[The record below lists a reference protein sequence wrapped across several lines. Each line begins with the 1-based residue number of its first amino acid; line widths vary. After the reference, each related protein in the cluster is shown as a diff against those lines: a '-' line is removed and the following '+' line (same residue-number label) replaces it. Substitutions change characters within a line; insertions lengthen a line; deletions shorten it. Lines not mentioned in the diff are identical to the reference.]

1 MLSDFH
7 HNFLFKLTYFMDT
20 TLRIIIGFRPRTH
33 IYLIYHHSTVPIVFW
48 LMLNY
53 YPGGHLMVSVLIN
66 LLTHSIL
73 HGYMFITELIPKLRE
88 LNTSVHI
95 QWLVCAE
102 LIAIFLHVC
111 QLFFLNTCGY
121 PMTIIYISTLWGFSL
136 MGYFLLIKS
145 TFARKFNLS
154 HVFAV

>member
-7 HNFLFKLTYFMDT
+7 HNFLFKLTYVMDT
-20 TLRIIIGFRPRTH
+20 TLRIIIGKRHRTH
-33 IYLIYHHSTVPIVFW
+33 VYLIYHHATVLIVFW

-66 LLTHSIL
+66 LLTHTMIY
-73 HGYMFITELIPKLRE
+73 GYMFLTEVIPKLKE

-102 LIAIFLHVC
+102 LIAMFLHVC
-111 QLFFLNTCGY
+111 QVFFLNPCDY
-121 PMTIIYISTLWGFSL
+121 PMTIIYITTLWGFSL
-136 MGYFLLIKS
+136 MGYFLLIKP
-145 TFARKFNLS
+145 TFIRKINLS
-154 HVFAV
+154 CVIVS